1 MARYTGPKCKLC
13 RREGQKLF
21 LKGTRCETKKCS
33 LTKRE
38 KPPGMHTW
46 RRGKPSAYSIQ
57 LREKQKVKRLYGILE
72 AQFRIYYTKAGQST
86 GNTGANLLELMERR
100 LDNVLFKTGF
110 ALSRNQARQ
119 YIVHGH
125 VTVNGRKVDRPS
137 FLVKAEDQIG
147 SKDKDKTKNMFK
159 DNYEIARGRNVP
171 SWLEV
176 EETSQTARVTA
187 LPRRDEIEDP
197 INEQLIIEFCSK

>member
-1 MARYTGPKCKLC
+1 MSRYTGPKCRLC

-38 KPPGMHTW
+38 KPPGVHTW
-46 RRGKPSAYSIQ
+46 RRGKPSEYSVH
-57 LREKQKVKRLYGILE
+57 LREKQKVKRLYGLLE
-72 AQFRIYYTKAGQST
+72 AQFRKYFDMASKSK
-86 GNTGANLLELMERR
+86 GNTGGQLMVLLERR
-100 LDNVLFKTGF
+100 LDNVLFKSGF

-125 VTVNGRKVDRPS
+125 VFVNGKRVDRPS
-137 FLVKAEDQIG
+137 FLVKAEDKITPR
-147 SKDKDKTKNMFK
+147 KEKTKQLFQGNL
-159 DNYEIARGRNVP
+159 EVARGRKVP
-171 SWLEV
+171 TWLQVDEAGLL
-176 EETSQTARVTA
+176 ARLVAMPT
-187 LPRRDEIEDP
+187 REEIEDP

>member
-13 RREGQKLF
+13 RREAQKLF

-72 AQFRIYYTKAGQST
+72 AQFRIYYNRAGQSK
-86 GNTGANLLELMERR
+86 GNSGANLLELMERR

-125 VTVNGRKVDRPS
+125 VKVNGKKVDRPS
-137 FLVKAEDQIG
+137 FLVTQEDKIDP
-147 SKDKDKTKNMFK
+147 KKDKTKDMFR

-171 SWLEV
+171 SWLDVDEGDL
-176 EETSQTARVTA
+176 SARVTA

>member
-38 KPPGMHTW
+38 KPPGVHTW
-46 RRGKPSAYSIQ
+46 RRGKPSEFAIQ
-57 LREKQKVKRLYGILE
+57 LREKQKLKRLYGILE
-72 AQFRIYYTKAGQST
+72 AQFRIYFHKADRAK
-86 GNTGANLLELMERR
+86 GNTGENLLVLLERR
-100 LDNVLFKTGF
+100 LDNVLFKSGF

-125 VTVNGRKVDRPS
+125 VTVNGKKVDRPS
-137 FLVKAEDQIG
+137 FLVKPEDKLG
-147 SKDKDKTKNMFK
+147 AKKEKTKNLFK
-159 DNYEIARGRNVP
+159 DNFEVARGRSVP

-176 EETSQTARVTA
+176 EESSFSARVTA
-187 LPRRDEIEDP
+187 IPTREEIEDP
-197 INEQLIIEFCSK
+197 INEQLIVEFCSK